1 MKINLKCCC
10 GATFEIED
18 TRGSYL
24 QPGGGVDSN
33 GRKFLIEARADDWQE
48 RHQVCL
54 QTFNTFEIKK
64 LQGEKN
70 D

>member
-1 MKINLKCCC
+1 MRIQLKCCC
-10 GATFEIED
+10 GATFDIED

-24 QPGGGVDSN
+24 ENGGAKDPK

-54 QTFNTFEIKK
+54 TTWNTFEAKK
-64 LQGEKN
+64 EEVK
-70 D
+70 